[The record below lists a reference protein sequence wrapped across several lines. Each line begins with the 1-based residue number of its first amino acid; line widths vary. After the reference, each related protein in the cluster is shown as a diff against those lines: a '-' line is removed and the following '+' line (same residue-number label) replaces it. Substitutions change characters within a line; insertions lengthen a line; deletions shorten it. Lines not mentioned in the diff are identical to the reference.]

1 VYTTEPWIFKSSQ
14 DNYVLLFFLFKIL
27 MNCMHC
33 MLCVVRDVERVV
45 EKLYGSITEP
55 LILIG
60 HRFVHSLHLSLT

>member
-1 VYTTEPWIFKSSQ
+1 
-14 DNYVLLFFLFKIL
+14 

-45 EKLYGSITEP
+45 EKLYGSIAEP

-60 HRFVHSLHLSLT
+60 HRFVHSFTFVFNMTDLMTIFDVSDEQFLQKCITDF